1 MDSQPE
7 QEKEYEK
14 AKLVSSSYQVLMF
27 PAEQSSFFWDN
38 HHGNDQD
45 IINIYSEEVAGWL
58 RPYEIIHRYS
68 KMNTSLPLLFGTNGV
83 QATDPGSIGALN
95 DGWFLG
101 AAVSL
106 SEFPDYVTSLF
117 TD

>member
-1 MDSQPE
+1 
-7 QEKEYEK
+7 
-14 AKLVSSSYQVLMF
+14 
-27 PAEQSSFFWDN
+27 
-38 HHGNDQD
+38 
-45 IINIYSEEVAGWL
+45 
-58 RPYEIIHRYS
+58 
-68 KMNTSLPLLFGTNGV
+68 MNTSLPLLFGTNGV

>member
-1 MDSQPE
+1 
-7 QEKEYEK
+7 
-14 AKLVSSSYQVLMF
+14 
-27 PAEQSSFFWDN
+27 
-38 HHGNDQD
+38 
-45 IINIYSEEVAGWL
+45 
-58 RPYEIIHRYS
+58 
-68 KMNTSLPLLFGTNGV
+68 MNTSLPLLFGTNGV

-106 SEFPDYVTSLF
+106 AEFPDYVTSLF

>member
-1 MDSQPE
+1 L
-7 QEKEYEK
+7 Y
-14 AKLVSSSYQVLMF
+14 
-27 PAEQSSFFWDN
+27 WDN